1 MVRESSIDVAN
12 VIDEPRNFSQTLVFS
27 ACIIP
32 DKDVALQMIKVL
44 ADLGVDPL
52 KEDTLK
58 QSPLFYAAREGNSA
72 VIDFLCARDAE
83 LVNRQDKYGQT
94 PIYYCVREGHIQTT
108 MQLMSKGANFDHVD
122 VKNQRPI
129 YYAITSNKF
138 EMVKFLIDKGANL
151 QLEDKKGITPTMWA
165 RK

>member
-52 KEDTLK
+52 KEDTLNEVTFMAVCREVTPGK
-58 QSPLFYAAREGNSA
+58 VTDISRRQWLSLRKNSSYTDPLGRMVTGSFSGVRMHEALDQSFTLNSMKKGFGWTA
-72 VIDFLCARDAE
+72 PKTEDLEDQPPTQKGTGE
-83 LVNRQDKYGQT
+83 KNKDDKG
-94 PIYYCVREGHIQTT
+94 
-108 MQLMSKGANFDHVD
+108 KGAGEKVGE
-122 VKNQRPI
+122 K
-129 YYAITSNKF
+129 
-138 EMVKFLIDKGANL
+138 
-151 QLEDKKGITPTMWA
+151 
-165 RK
+165 